1 MILHHAETWEGCQ
14 SMTHGDRRSIWAG
27 GYYGAGYHRDDYTDE
42 SYARDEHAAGAPAL
56 ITSYAKRRGE

>member
-14 SMTHGDRRSIWAG
+14 SMTHGERRSIWAG

-42 SYARDEHAAGAPAL
+42 
-56 ITSYAKRRGE
+56 AKAEMKDKELNNECHR